1 MSLKFEKNSE
11 AFLSVLT
18 LVVGADQVGSLS
30 ERDFL
35 FQKVKGISI
44 FGNPSS
50 ADFSKLLGQVTDAVY
65 SKLPQQ
71 DGVITAAGVDALL
84 AEVKGALSPELRK
97 TLVQTASELGGL
109 DGADAR
115 ETELIEKIRRA
126 LA

>member
-18 LVVGADQVGSLS
+18 LVVGADQVGSLA

-44 FGNPSS
+44 FGNPSP

-65 SKLPQQ
+65 SKLPQK
-71 DGVITAAGVDALL
+71 DGVITAAGIDALL
-84 AEVKGALSPELRK
+84 AEVKSALSPELRK
-97 TLVQTASELGGL
+97 TLVQTATELGGS

-115 ETELIEKIRRA
+115 ETELIDKIRSA
-126 LA
+126 LG

>member
-18 LVVGADQVGSLS
+18 LVVGADQVGSLA

-44 FGNPSS
+44 FGNPSP

-65 SKLPQQ
+65 SKLPQK
-71 DGVITAAGVDALL
+71 DGVVTAAGVDALL
-84 AEVKGALSPELRK
+84 SEVKSALSPELRK
-97 TLVQTASELGGL
+97 TLIETATELGSA
-109 DGADAR
+109 DGTDAR
-115 ETELIEKIRRA
+115 ETELIDKIRRA
-126 LA
+126 LC